1 MLLNNRCVNENIKRK
16 NKKLL
21 EANENGKF
29 NIPKPTGHS
38 GSRSKG
44 KFTAMKGYISKEE
57 RPQIRKGNIVP

>member
-1 MLLNNRCVNENIKRK
+1 M
-16 NKKLL
+16 KKMKTLL

-29 NIPKPTGHS
+29 KIPKPTGHS

-44 KFTAMKGYISKEE
+44 KFIAVKGYINKEE

>member
-1 MLLNNRCVNENIKRK
+1 MLLNNRCVNEK
-16 NKKLL
+16 NENKTLL

-29 NIPKPTGHS
+29 KIPKPTGHS

-44 KFTAMKGYISKEE
+44 KFIAIKGYINKEE